1 MPRNKKDVRRGLK
14 RIARFHFWV
23 MFFIFVSYL
32 GFGFSIGPQF
42 FVADITHKIRVLADD
57 LIVVTATVLP
67 PPAKPI
73 VTATATC
80 VSGSPRIVLDWAD
93 DSGST
98 SFDIERDSAPLTTG
112 LTASTYT
119 DTAVAI
125 STSYTYVVTAYGP
138 MGPGTNTSDPVTGT
152 TTDCANVIPA
162 ATVLIETVDDEDVRT
177 DRTDIDVSSRRPK
190 VTGTT
195 NMANAIIDITTT
207 NPDIT
212 TRTGANANG
221 YFEWVPPV
229 KMDGGNHILTV
240 TATDPN
246 DATRTATDSF
256 IFHSGDFNR
265 DDTKDNEEEENN
277 VPVIS
282 GPPLDFLVRVGNID
296 GLVFQGDPLEV
307 KVQSLTGAFPAGFV
321 LGAVIVDE
329 EGNDLFRFREKVDGS
344 GETEI
349 SISQDIP
356 LSLEPGAYR
365 VRVDGYVENRIVSR
379 EAKFSV
385 RAWPLI
391 DFGGGAI
398 ITYQEVASYLGTAFF
413 SLLSLFFLLLL
424 FFVREY
430 WLYIHAIRSVTE
442 QSLKKLGVIAAS
454 RKGVVK

>member
-1 MPRNKKDVRRGLK
+1 MPQHKKDVRRGLK
-14 RIARFHFWV
+14 RIASLHFWV
-23 MFFIFVSYL
+23 MFFIFAAYL
-32 GFGFSIGPQF
+32 GFGFTLGPQF
-42 FVADITHKIRVLADD
+42 FVSDITKKIKVLADD

-67 PPAKPI
+67 PPAKPA

-80 VSGSPRIVLDWAD
+80 VAGSPRIVLDWAD
-93 DSGST
+93 DTGT
-98 SFDIERDSAPLTTG
+98 TNWDITRDSAPLTTG

-125 STSYTYVVTAYGP
+125 STSYTYIVTAYGP
-138 MGPGTNTSDPVTGT
+138 MGPGTNTSDPVIGT
-152 TTDCANVIPA
+152 TTDCTNVLPA
-162 ATVLIETVDDEDVRT
+162 ATVRIETLDDEDVRT

-195 NMANAIIDITTT
+195 NIPNAIIDITTT
-207 NPDIT
+207 NPDISA
-212 TRTGANANG
+212 RTGANANG

-229 KMDGGNHILTV
+229 KLEGGNHILRV

-246 DATRTATDSF
+246 DSTRTATDSF
-256 IFHSGDFNR
+256 IFHSGNFNR
-265 DDTKDNEEEENN
+265 DEKDNKQDKEAISVSGVVLDFVVRVNN
-277 VPVIS
+277 V
-282 GPPLDFLVRVGNID
+282 D

-307 KVQSLTGAFPAGFV
+307 RVQSLSGPFPEELI
-321 LGAVIVDE
+321 LGTVIVDE
-329 EGNDLFRFREKVDGS
+329 EGNDLFRFRENAVRV
-344 GETEI
+344 GETEVRI
-349 SISQDIP
+349 SENIP

-379 EAKFSV
+379 EARFSV

-413 SLLSLFFLLLL
+413 SLLSLFFLFLL

-430 WLYIHAIRSVTE
+430 WLYLHAIRSVTD
-442 QSLKKLGVIAAS
+442 QSLKKLGVIAAT